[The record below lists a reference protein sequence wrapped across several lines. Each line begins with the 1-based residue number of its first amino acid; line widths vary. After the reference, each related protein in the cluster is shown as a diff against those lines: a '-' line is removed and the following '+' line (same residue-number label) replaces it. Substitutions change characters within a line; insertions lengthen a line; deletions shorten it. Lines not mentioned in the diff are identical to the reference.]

1 MATQDEKQDFIF
13 PPNDNSVQ
21 TNLQYDLAAEK
32 WTRALKSAQIST
44 SSPSYGSSITFIV
57 TLIKFVFYIVLF
69 VVVLIIDFV
78 KRLRLKIF
86 I

>member
-44 SSPSYGSSITFIV
+44 SSPSFGTSVTFII
-57 TLIKFVFYIVLF
+57 TLIKFVFYIVLL
-69 VVVLIIDFV
+69 VVILIIDFV
-78 KRLRLKIF
+78 NWVRS
-86 I
+86 